1 MKSVI
6 EVRRLRK
13 VYKSQFLRREVVGL
27 DGLNMTVYDN
37 EVFGFLGPNGA
48 GKSTTLKILTGI
60 IAASDGE
67 ASLLGAPAG
76 SVESR
81 KKIGFMPEFPTF
93 HDFLRAGEFLAF
105 YGTLSGMSGA
115 GLDKRIDEVLEL
127 VGLPEVRSLPLRGFS
142 KGMMQ
147 RIGIAQAVL
156 HNPEMVILDEP
167 MSGLDPVGRR
177 DVRTLIENL
186 KLSGKTVLF
195 SSHVLPDVEMLA
207 DRVTVLRKGRSVLEG
222 RLEEL
227 LGSDTVEVVVSGDSP
242 GDQWHQ
248 GARGY
253 VLRVDRG
260 EDLDRLL
267 GELSVSGRSV
277 VEVRPERRRL
287 EDLFFTLEGSP

>member
-27 DGLNMTVYDN
+27 DGLDMTVYQN

-60 IAASDGE
+60 IAASAGE
-67 ASLLGAPAG
+67 ATLLGAPAG

-81 KKIGFMPEFPTF
+81 KNIGFMPEFPTF
-93 HDFLRAGEFLAF
+93 HDFLRAGEFLSF
-105 YGTLSGMSGA
+105 YGTLSGMPRGA
-115 GLDKRIDEVLEL
+115 LDKRIDEVLEL
-127 VGLPEVRSLPLRGFS
+127 VGLPDVRSLPLRSFS

-156 HNPEMVILDEP
+156 HDPELVILDEP

-177 DVRTLIENL
+177 DVRSLIENL
-186 KLSGKTVLF
+186 KLAGKTVLF
-195 SSHVLPDVEMLA
+195 SSHVLPDVELLA
-207 DRVTVLRKGRSVLEG
+207 DRVTVLRRGRSVLEG

-227 LGSDTVEVVVSGDSP
+227 LGSDAVEVVVSGDSP
-242 GDQWHQ
+242 GDAWHQ
-248 GARGY
+248 GARGF
-253 VLRVDRG
+253 VRRIDRG
-260 EDLDRLL
+260 EPLDRLL
-267 GELSVSGRSV
+267 GELSSAGRSV
-277 VEVRPERRRL
+277 VEVRPQRRRL
-287 EDLFFTLEGSP
+287 EDLFFTLENEQ